1 VKGVLLNAID
11 ARQRRTALV
20 QKAEKGLRVANEA
33 YLYALRV
40 VTDIA
45 IQRQLLRQ
53 LPDKGAEAHPLHFSV
68 NA

>member
-11 ARQRRTALV
+11 ARQRRTAQV
-20 QKAEKGLRVANEA
+20 QKVEKGLRIASEA
-33 YLYALRV
+33 YLYALPV
-40 VTDIA
+40 ITDIA
-45 IQRQLLRQ
+45 VQRQLLRQ

>member
-20 QKAEKGLRVANEA
+20 QKAEKGLRVASET
-33 YLYALRV
+33 YLYPLRV

-45 IQRQLLRQ
+45 VQRQLLRQ